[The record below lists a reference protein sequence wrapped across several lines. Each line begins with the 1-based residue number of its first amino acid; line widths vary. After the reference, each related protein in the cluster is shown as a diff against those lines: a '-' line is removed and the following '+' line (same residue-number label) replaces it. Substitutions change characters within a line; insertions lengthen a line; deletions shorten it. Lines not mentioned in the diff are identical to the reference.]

1 MLYSWI
7 RKKSLDENK
16 IRKQKENDSLQR
28 AATTVSTFRTQYTE
42 VGFETFSSS
51 DAESVLGFH
60 ESGPTST
67 SLGLYE
73 EKKAQVLHQVR
84 VSEIVEPST
93 QGGGGGGRRRGGWRA
108 SEREGERVFGAGGED
123 AALRLHAAGEAAG
136 DQGGHGGARGA
147 GGAAGVPAERRRHR
161 RQVLRH
167 HLPRLRHQEARR
179 PPLQG
184 QSLIRRPSLLFVVS
198 RWGFLSPFVCRDGEC
213 LVESVGFGGDLL
225 RPCGLKRVRRNA

>member
-1 MLYSWI
+1 MVKLTHLDLNSKLDTGVWVYGFIFNKHIVNAYVFTIFFLKKNVI
-7 RKKSLDENK
+7 RMNQKKSLDENK

-93 QGGGGGGRRRGGWRA
+93 QGGGGGGRRRGG
-108 SEREGERVFGAGGED
+108 
-123 AALRLHAAGEAAG
+123 
-136 DQGGHGGARGA
+136 
-147 GGAAGVPAERRRHR
+147 
-161 RQVLRH
+161 
-167 HLPRLRHQEARR
+167 
-179 PPLQG
+179 
-184 QSLIRRPSLLFVVS
+184 
-198 RWGFLSPFVCRDGEC
+198 
-213 LVESVGFGGDLL
+213 
-225 RPCGLKRVRRNA
+225 